1 MEKIGFPREKN
12 KLIPHIT
19 LARIKYPQ
27 AYTPDIDLFLKSSY
41 DPIDLYLDRV
51 QFFASELLPSG
62 AIYTLLKTFPLGES
76 I

>member
-1 MEKIGFPREKN
+1 
-12 KLIPHIT
+12 
-19 LARIKYPQ
+19 
-27 AYTPDIDLFLKSSY
+27 
-41 DPIDLYLDRV
+41 V